1 MPKLSL
7 TIRSASRDNFLA
19 TQGIPSFFEAVMWCM
34 HEQTFTD
41 FEFIYVDTYYDQNR
55 ARFATINP
63 GFQVKHVPVHKDHR
77 YWYDQGWAFMAAATN
92 TAILY
97 ADGELIVSLD
107 DAEFFNRDLL
117 RRYWTAYQCDMF
129 MHASHRRLRS
139 IDLDNGWPTLP
150 ISGDVYINDSRLNR
164 LKGDRTKMHR
174 EGSWLYAGKSF
185 SLEDALTLNGFNER
199 LDGNSTLEDA
209 EFGVRLAK
217 LGRKF
222 LYDADGCV
230 FILDHKSYVDDPDGK
245 QISRGFIAVENKG
258 YICCAQETDYRVAN
272 RDPLTPKQ
280 LAIINRETRKYR
292 KFDMYC
298 PENAERLRIW
308 AATPTFD
315 LRQQR
320 AELRASPEWRWP

>member
-1 MPKLSL
+1 MPKISL

-41 FEFIYVDTYYDQNR
+41 FEFIYVDTHYDENR
-55 ARFATINP
+55 ERFATINP

-107 DAEFFNRDLL
+107 DAEFFHDDLL
-117 RRYWTAYQCDMF
+117 ARYWAAYENETF
-129 MHASHRRLRS
+129 MHAAHLRLRN
-139 IDLDNGWPTLP
+139 IKLKTGWPVMP
-150 ISGDVYINDSRLNR
+150 IEGDVYDTDSRRER
-164 LKGDRTKMHR
+164 LRGATRRVHNN
-174 EGSWLYAGKSF
+174 GSWLYAGKSF
-185 SLEDALTLNGFNER
+185 SLKDALTLNGFNER

-209 EFGVRLAK
+209 EFGVRLEK

-222 LYDADGCV
+222 LYDTHGCV
-230 FILDHKSYVDDPDGK
+230 YILDHRSYVDDPDAK
-245 QISRGFIAVENKG
+245 KISRGFIAVENYG
-258 YICCAQETDYRVAN
+258 YVKCVKETDYLVAN
-272 RDPLTPKQ
+272 RGRPTPAQ
-280 LAIINRETRKYR
+280 LAIINRETKKYR
-292 KFDMYC
+292 DFDMYC

-315 LRQQR
+315 LRKQR
-320 AELRASPEWRWP
+320 EALRRSPDWKW